1 MVALARHL
9 TVLICARRLVD
20 ELGLHSTLQQY
31 QVPPGDVPQIARLT
45 LRSGED
51 DPLLPRVVRILEN
64 L

>member
-9 TVLICARRLVD
+9 TALIRARRLVD

-31 QVPPGDVPQIARLT
+31 QVPPEDVPQIARLS

-51 DPLLPRVVRILEN
+51 DPLLPKLVRILEN